1 LVNPLPV
8 EFPQKSGFI
17 PRSFWLLIIIAVVA
31 FIVSNG
37 YFAYQAVKN
46 GEENVSSLHLE
57 IAQRA
62 EEVIRHSLIQNQRAG
77 ERVSRE
83 LGLKA
88 TDPKSLLLS
97 FMRDNPQ
104 FIRVS
109 ILDDS
114 GLETMRND
122 RFTIITQS
130 DLVDFGNRME
140 FIEAKKG
147 EIYIGE
153 IYFSERGEPMISIT
167 TPIYSPRRDFL
178 GALYTELNLRFLWD
192 LLGSISY
199 GGSVKAYLV
208 DQKGFLIADPDPSLV
223 LRKENLLERLVVKKV
238 LGGEKIVGGLNPENR
253 YRNSLG
259 EKVFTVGIRLEP
271 YGWGIFTE
279 EPLSSALVAS
289 RRTSVVGISLT
300 LASIILLFIL
310 VYVIRRLIALN
321 IKLHGLIRELDRG
334 GKMLIRRDLELT
346 RANEKLH
353 ELDQSKS
360 NFISVT
366 AHQLRT
372 PLSGMK
378 WTIDMVL
385 SGTLGPLSIEQKSFL
400 MKCYESNERMIILI
414 NDMLGADR
422 IDSDKLKY
430 RFVPTQI
437 FDLLDNVLFEMISS
451 VTKKKLQ
458 MSFVNKDR
466 NLPQVHVDTEKMRAV
481 LQNLLENAIKYT
493 PVGGK
498 IGIDFQ
504 VVDGFVQ
511 ISIQDSGIGIPEE
524 DKKNIF
530 KRFFRA
536 KNAIKMETDGSGLGL
551 FIAKGIIEKHGGKIW
566 FESKVGEGTIF
577 HFTIPIVK

>member
-1 LVNPLPV
+1 M
-8 EFPQKSGFI
+8 
-17 PRSFWLLIIIAVVA
+17 A